1 MPVKCS
7 RQVIHRG
14 GVSDVGVDDHI
25 ESFELLQYPIDRR
38 RADVGRIAL
47 GGPSDFLGAEVV
59 GLLDEHA
66 SDCSLGHGHPP
77 AVSANGRN
85 DVLESIVV
93 HGSRLGRRNVHER
106 PLICHYALVHFHDF
120 RGAGAA
126 RSR

>member
-59 GLLDEHA
+59 GQFDEYT
-66 SDCSLGHGHPP
+66 SNCSLSYGHPP
-77 AVSANGRN
+77 AVSANRRN

-93 HGSRLGRRNVHER
+93 HGPRLGRRNQDVR
-106 PLICHYALVHFHDF
+106 PLICHYALVHFHGF
-120 RGAGAA
+120 RGAGATG
-126 RSR
+126 SR

>member
-1 MPVKCS
+1 MPVERPS
-7 RQVIHRG
+7 QVMHRG
-14 GVSDVGVDDHI
+14 AVSDVGVDDQV
-25 ESFELLQYPIDRR
+25 EPFELLQDPIDRR

-59 GLLDEHA
+59 GQFDEYT
-66 SDCSLGHGHPP
+66 SNCSLSYGHPP

-106 PLICHYALVHFHDF
+106 PLICHYALVHFHGF
-120 RGAGAA
+120 RGAGATG
-126 RSR
+126 SR